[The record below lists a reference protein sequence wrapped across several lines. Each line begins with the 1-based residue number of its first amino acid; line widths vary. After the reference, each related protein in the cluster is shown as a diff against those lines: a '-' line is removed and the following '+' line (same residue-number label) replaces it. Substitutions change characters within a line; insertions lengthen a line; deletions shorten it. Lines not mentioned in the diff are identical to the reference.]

1 MAEIHGFLAR
11 ITLVL
16 VLVTTAW
23 SLGLLATR
31 RSIQPALIG
40 GLLWVVGLLA
50 VTSLLGA
57 LTAATTH
64 LPKDLLHLVYGAL
77 AIVVLPIAWAIG
89 RSRQDP
95 RRVVI
100 VLAVASVVQAVLV
113 LRLFQTGG

>member
-16 VLVTTAW
+16 VLVTAAW
-23 SLGLLATR
+23 SVGLVATHR
-31 RSIQPALIG
+31 PMRPAIVGGLIWVG
-40 GLLWVVGLLA
+40 GLLV

-77 AIVVLPIAWAIG
+77 AIAVLPIAWAIG
-89 RSRQDP
+89 RSRRDA
-95 RRVVI
+95 RRVVLI
-100 VLAVASVVQAVLV
+100 LAVACVVQVILV